1 MYQLT
6 QTSGVKRLSDGAFI
20 PADNGNRDWI
30 AYQAWLAAGNVP
42 SPAPAVQPA
51 PIVVSAA
58 SLRRALAAKGWL
70 IPVRAAVAGADV
82 LTQELWT
89 AANEIAFDD
98 PMVAGVA
105 AAIGK
110 TPDDVLAVF
119 QLAEAYV

>member
-6 QTSGVKRLSDGAFI
+6 QTSGVKRLSDEAFI

-42 SPAPAVQPA
+42 SPAPAAPSA

-58 SLRRALAAKGWL
+58 SLRRALSAKGWL
-70 IPVRAAVAGADV
+70 VAVRGAVAGADV
-82 LTQELWT
+82 LTQELWS
-89 AANEIAFDD
+89 AASTFPMDD
-98 PMVAGVA
+98 PMVGAIG

-110 TPDDVLAVF
+110 APADILAVF
-119 QLAEAYV
+119 QLAETYV

>member
-1 MYQLT
+1 VYQLT
-6 QTSGVKRLSDGAFI
+6 PFGGVRLSDGAFI
-20 PADNGNRDWI
+20 PADASNRDWI

-42 SPAPAVQPA
+42 SPVAARAPA
-51 PIVVSAA
+51 PIIVSAA

-70 IPVRAAVAGADV
+70 ASVRAAVAGADV

-89 AANEIAFDD
+89 AASMFPIDD
-98 PMVAGVA
+98 PMVAAVA

-119 QLAEAYV
+119 QLAETYV